1 MDYRQF
7 SAVDLATDSAFI
19 NWVQRPDAANSA
31 FWEGY
36 LAQYPDRAEVVAEA
50 RHLVAGWQLNAPIPS
65 EGSADEVWMKIQSGL
80 NSELERPV
88 IPLLRPFWERPQLMR
103 YAAVLLGL
111 LVLAAASV
119 WVLSGQWNKT
129 YYSTGKGETKTV
141 TLSDGSTV
149 ILAANSSISVA
160 GDWTPEHP
168 RELLLKGEA
177 FFSVTHQKNHRKFVV
192 NTPDHLRVEVLGT
205 TFTVT
210 ERATKT
216 QVVLNSGK
224 VVLYLSK
231 NARPLFMKPGELVEI
246 PKTQQQPVVRR
257 KVTPEVY
264 SAWTDNQFVFENT
277 SLDEI
282 ASIIETDFGYK
293 VQFSDDLLKDRRVT
307 LRLPS
312 RDLDLLLTSLAEI
325 HDLTIDR
332 QPNRILVSETPA
344 LKPE

>member
-19 NWVQRPDAANSA
+19 AWVQRPDAANSA

-36 LAQYPDRAEVVAEA
+36 LAQSPDRAEVVAEA
-50 RHLVAGWQLNAPIPS
+50 RQLVAGWQLNNPIPS
-65 EGSADEVWMKIQSGL
+65 ESSRNAVWMKIQSGL
-80 NSELERPV
+80 SLEPEQPV
-88 IPLLRPFWERPQLMR
+88 IPLTRPFWGRPQFMR

-111 LVLAAASV
+111 LVLAAATV
-119 WVLSGQWNKT
+119 WMSERWNKT

-141 TLSDGSTV
+141 ALSDGSTV
-149 ILAANSSISVA
+149 ILAANSSISVT

-177 FFSVTHQKNHRKFVV
+177 FFSVTHQKNHQKFIV

-224 VVLYLSK
+224 VALYLSK

-246 PKTQQQPVVRR
+246 PKTRQQPVVRR

-282 ASIIETDFGYK
+282 AAIIETDFGYK

-307 LRLPS
+307 LRLPD
-312 RDLDLLLTSLAEI
+312 RDLSLLLTSLSEI

-332 QPNRILVSETPA
+332 QPNRILISETPA
-344 LKPE
+344 TTPE